1 MNHEDIRKECS
12 ERLVLLAGTWEPE
25 DIPEEPFSSL
35 VLDFLSALSEK
46 IRQLS
51 RKEAG
56 EELKTLGFWLRHS
69 HLLALKEQYY
79 EQGRIGLGL
88 SFHIAP
94 ANVPLM
100 FFYSCAIGLLA
111 GNSCQVRV
119 SGRRTKDADFLCS
132 LTGSLLEED
141 RFQKMAK
148 RISILSYD
156 SKEADLTESFSRRCD
171 LRVIWGGDRTVDLI
185 RNIPLKPSASELVFP
200 DRNSMAVLNAEAVL
214 ALSGGD
220 LDSLAVR
227 FYNDAY
233 AMDQNACSCPRLVF
247 WQEDREDDGKLASW
261 RFWDAV
267 SKAAERYELS
277 GIKSS
282 QKYGNLWELA
292 GAGLF
297 DAGLPGGDRPD
308 AGLPDTGLSITG
320 LRRWKNRLYVLT
332 ADRIPGNNASSLPRF
347 GTFLEYHM
355 KDSSE
360 WTGAVSEKTQ
370 TLTCFGVSPCSL
382 RDQVLRAK
390 KKGVDRIVPVGQAL
404 DMDLSW
410 DGKNLINCMSR
421 KIYCAA
427 ERSQK

>member
-1 MNHEDIRKECS
+1 MNHEDIRKEYS
-12 ERLVLLAGTWEPE
+12 GRLLLLAGTWEPE
-25 DIPEEPFSSL
+25 NIPEEPFSSP
-35 VLDFLSALSEK
+35 VLDFLSTLSEK
-46 IRQLS
+46 IRLLS
-51 RKEAG
+51 RTEAG
-56 EELKTLGFWLRHS
+56 EELKTLGFWLRRS

-79 EQGRIGLGL
+79 EKGRIGLGL

-111 GNSCQVRV
+111 GNSCLVRV
-119 SGRRTKDADFLCS
+119 SGRRTKDADFLCG
-132 LTGSLLEED
+132 LTGSLLKED

-156 SKEADLTESFSRRCD
+156 SKETELTEAFSRRCD
-171 LRVIWGGDRTVDLI
+171 LRVIWGGDRTVELI

-200 DRNSMAVLNAEAVL
+200 DRNSMAILNAEAVL
-214 ALSGGD
+214 SLSGGD

-227 FYNDAY
+227 FYNDTY

-247 WQEDREDDGKLASW
+247 WQENQVEDGKMASA

-267 SKAAERYELS
+267 SKAAKRYELS
-277 GIKSS
+277 GIKAS
-282 QKYGNLWELA
+282 QKFGDLWELA
-292 GAGLF
+292 GTCASG
-297 DAGLPGGDRPD
+297 AGLPGPGLPD
-308 AGLPDTGLSITG
+308 AGLSITS

-332 ADRIPGNNASSLPRF
+332 ADRVPEISVSSLLRF

-370 TLTCFGVSPCSL
+370 TLTCFGIPPCCL
-382 RDQVLRAK
+382 MDQVLCAR

-421 KIYCAA
+421 KICCAA